1 MRFYC
6 TVYLNSRAWKKLP
19 WSAKENLKA
28 HEVSLPSW
36 AKDRSYVKS
45 NGMQSSHDQTWS
57 VPTAPPHYT
66 LIILNL
72 KGARN
77 AWDCCRDILQ
87 CPVRVLIFP
96 CLVNID
102 IGLLVNTVS
111 KCRAHMIEHEV
122 VIRFHR
128 TIHLLFYTQR
138 VRETRGTVAETC
150 YGVLLDDPHFHLTF
164 WRSKKTVLCTQE
176 LITASN
182 ASTREHRSA
191 LWSCWAVASSTRPCA
206 KFMFA

>member
-1 MRFYC
+1 
-6 TVYLNSRAWKKLP
+6 
-19 WSAKENLKA
+19 
-28 HEVSLPSW
+28 
-36 AKDRSYVKS
+36 
-45 NGMQSSHDQTWS
+45 MQSSHDRTWS
-57 VPTAPPHYT
+57 VLTAPPNYT
-66 LIILNL
+66 LIILNP

-77 AWDCCRDILQ
+77 AWDCCRNMLQ
-87 CPVRVLIFP
+87 CSVRVLIFP

-122 VIRFHR
+122 ARQFHR

-138 VRETRGTVAETC
+138 VRETRETVAETC
-150 YGVLLDDPHFHLTF
+150 YAVLLDDPYFHLIF
-164 WRSKKTVLCTQE
+164 WRSKKTVLSAQE

-182 ASTREHRSA
+182 ASTDEHRSA

-206 KFMFA
+206 KFMFAKSRYVKSARKVIYLACRFYISRFGQH

>member
-1 MRFYC
+1 M
-6 TVYLNSRAWKKLP
+6 
-19 WSAKENLKA
+19 
-28 HEVSLPSW
+28 
-36 AKDRSYVKS
+36 
-45 NGMQSSHDQTWS
+45 
-57 VPTAPPHYT
+57 
-66 LIILNL
+66 NL

-77 AWDCCRDILQ
+77 ARDCCSDILQ
-87 CPVRVLIFP
+87 CPVIVLIFP

-150 YGVLLDDPHFHLTF
+150 YAVLLDDSYFHLII
-164 WRSKKTVLCTQE
+164 WRLKKTVLSAQE
-176 LITASN
+176 LIL
-182 ASTREHRSA
+182 SA
-191 LWSCWAVASSTRPCA
+191 MVPPTDTEVLYEVPELWRAAHGHVQSSCSLNLDPQDRHG
-206 KFMFA
+206 K